1 MKKLGALVV
10 IALLLVV
17 IWKSG
22 WLDDERVI
30 SAIETGIRGAL
41 DLLERGT
48 AFLIDKLKP

>member
-10 IALLLVV
+10 IFLLLLV

-30 SAIETGIRGAL
+30 LALETGVKTVL
-41 DLLERGT
+41 DLLEKGA
-48 AFLIDKLKP
+48 AFVIDKLKT